1 MRKRS
6 LLLVAVAAALVA
18 SLVVGP
24 AATAKPQAASAGT
37 VVFGA
42 DQEPNT
48 LNFMTDSMY
57 WMSII
62 TNKIIASGSIYNDK
76 AALVPYLL
84 DGPAKILKLKPF
96 TTQHTYKAN
105 ATWSDGKPLTGADF
119 VYRYQAQMNPA
130 NNVVT
135 REGWDQMT
143 SVKAS
148 GRTVTIVWKGPYA
161 AWDEYNGA
169 SPLPRHVFAGQDF
182 NKMWLTNIGPASGP
196 FRFVEWVK
204 GQQLTIAK
212 NAAYKSGPAAKLDR
226 IVFRFIPNTATQFQA
241 LRAGE
246 VQMTEPQFQLQ
257 LRDFLNDPKITVQSG
272 GGFFYEHI
280 DMQFGAKGAAALKQP
295 YVRRAI
301 MMGINRRQIS
311 TAIYGAVL
319 PNPLPVLNSVHFMPF
334 QPAYRPVFAKW
345 AFGQQRV
352 INLLK
357 KNGCTGGPD
366 KPTRGNTSIFSC
378 PNVGKLSFRFT
389 TTAGNQVRALTFE
402 IVQAQLKSVGIELV
416 PRFGPAS
423 VVFGTVLPSRDW
435 DLIMFTWLSN
445 PSHSYSAGDLYG
457 CGGGQN
463 DLVYCNRRY
472 TKLMDEA
479 KFTADPVKRDKLVQ
493 QAEAIMSNDVPTIPL
508 YNRPRFQ
515 LFYKTIKGP
524 KNNPTQEGVTW
535 NAETWTISQ

>member
-6 LLLVAVAAALVA
+6 LLLVAVAAAVVA

-62 TNKIIASGSIYNDK
+62 TNKIIAAGEIYNNK
-76 AALVPYLL
+76 AELVPYLL
-84 DGPAKILKLKPF
+84 AGKPKLIKAKPF
-96 TTQHTYKAN
+96 TTQHTYKSGLV
-105 ATWSDGKPLTGADF
+105 WSDGKPLTGADY
-119 VYRYQAQMNPA
+119 VYRFQAMMNPA
-130 NNVVT
+130 NNVVS

-143 SVKAS
+143 KVTSK
-148 GRTVTIVWKGPYA
+148 GQTVTVVWKGPYA
-161 AWDEYNGA
+161 AWEDYNGA
-169 SPLPRHVFAGQDF
+169 SPLPRHAFQGQDF
-182 NKMWLTNIGPASGP
+182 NKMWLNSIEPASGP
-196 FRFVEWVK
+196 FKFVSWVK

-212 NAAYKSGPAAKLDR
+212 NTSYKAGAQSKLDR

-241 LRAGE
+241 LRSGE

-257 LRDFLNDPKITVQSG
+257 IKDFLNDPKITVQSG

-280 DMQFGAKGAAALKQP
+280 DFQFGPKGASALKQP
-295 YVRRAI
+295 YVRQAI

-311 TAIYGAVL
+311 QAIYGAVL

-334 QPAYRPVFAKW
+334 EAAYKPNFAKW
-345 AFGQQRV
+345 AFGQQKV

-357 KNGCTGGPD
+357 AKGCTGGPA
-366 KPTRGNTSIFSC
+366 KPTPRNSDIFSC

-389 TTAGNQVRALTFE
+389 TTAGNQVRQLTFE
-402 IVQAQLKSVGIELV
+402 IVQAQLKSVGIDLV

-423 VVFGTVLPSRDW
+423 VVFGTTLPSRDW
-435 DLIMFTWLSN
+435 DLIMFTWLSD
-445 PSHSYSAGDLYG
+445 PTHSYSAGDLYG

-463 DLVYCNRRY
+463 DLVYCNRAY
-472 TKLMDEA
+472 TKLMDQA
-479 KFTADPVKRDKLVQ
+479 KFTADVPKRNALVN
-493 QAEAIMSNDVPTIPL
+493 QAEAIMTNDVPTIPL

-524 KNNPTQEGVTW
+524 ANNPTQEGVTW
-535 NAETWTISQ
+535 NAETWTNSQ